1 MVRTVGNYFWLS
13 VSQTSGAGRGECWR
27 GCFLMTCAG
36 GWLTLSYCDDMVGSA
51 AMEGWGALAGEGL
64 YFL

>member
-1 MVRTVGNYFWLS
+1 MFSNDMC
-13 VSQTSGAGRGECWR
+13 RG
-27 GCFLMTCAG
+27 G
-36 GWLTLSYCDDMVGSA
+36 GLTLSYCDDMDGSV